1 MAGGHCDIDGWTS
14 HSLKYHTCIH
24 IQFSNFMHRS
34 RFRHDVYMQW
44 MRPSLR
50 FSHFHQYLLQGIV
63 RDSAITERAIEFK
76 LQKYFSLHLM
86 ARKWTFLNT
95 NIGILLFNPWSIACG
110 RTLTAYM
117 YAHNQAIVLHRLLPG
132 HIFQTFPR
140 FFPGIIIY
148 GGTEMLYF
156 HSK

>member
-1 MAGGHCDIDGWTS
+1 
-14 HSLKYHTCIH
+14 
-24 IQFSNFMHRS
+24 MHRS

-110 RTLTAYM
+110 RTLTACM
-117 YAHNQAIVLHRLLPG
+117 YAHNQAIVFHRLLPG
-132 HIFQTFPR
+132 HRHFHVFSGYNNIWRNQNAILSFQIKHELSFGTTP
-140 FFPGIIIY
+140 IY
-148 GGTEMLYF
+148 ACFYTGLI
-156 HSK
+156 S